1 MLEHFQRQAEKEEL
15 KTKLQQLLDESSPDT
30 EDVFKALKDQL
41 GKEDQAKLEEML
53 KQGKA
58 KLPYKSWKVK
68 ISPDLYENV
77 NLKIFSR

>member
-41 GKEDQAKLEEML
+41 GKEDQAKLEEMF

-58 KLPYKSWKVK
+58 KWPYKSSKVK
-68 ISPDLYENV
+68 MSPDLYENV
-77 NLKIFSR
+77 NLKIFNR